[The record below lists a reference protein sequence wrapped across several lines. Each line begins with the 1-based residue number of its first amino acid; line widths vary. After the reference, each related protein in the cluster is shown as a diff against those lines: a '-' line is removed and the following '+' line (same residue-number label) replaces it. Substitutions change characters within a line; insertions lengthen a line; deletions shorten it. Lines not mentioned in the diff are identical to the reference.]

1 MSITKNHLLFVYFL
15 SIFSL
20 SANAQDVKIEL
31 GENEV
36 ALNETF
42 TIKVIVSGDKIR
54 SYDQLPDI
62 AGFQKQGIS
71 QSSSMNIINGQMSST
86 NSIIQYYKPI
96 RKGQFTL
103 GRFQIAVNGITA
115 SSQGTSIT
123 VVDARS
129 SAQNNRALDPF
140 DDLFG
145 RNNSSEPEYVEVED
159 DAFFSLSV
167 SKDEV
172 FVGEGFGVSFA
183 FYMSES
189 NQAPFNFHEP
199 GKQLERIINEIK
211 PGNAWEENFNIT
223 SIQPERVEFG
233 GKKWTKYKV
242 YEANFY
248 PFNAGTVDFPSVG
261 WEMIKYKV
269 AKNPSFFGSNRLQDF
284 KTFYSQ
290 AKAIKVKELPP
301 HPLKNEVSV
310 GNYRLRENFSEL
322 DVQTGE
328 GFTYDFII
336 TGEGNISSIRPPK
349 VKKGQKLNT
358 FDPNEQV
365 QINRGRGKVTGMKE
379 YSYFMTLNEQEN
391 VALKDHFEWIF
402 FNPELAKYDTLLPQ
416 AVVRVTGESRVNQAI
431 SSSRLGGLYDLIEV
445 EDNKLLNQGYK
456 AYFSTLINILLLLAL
471 ALLAYLIVKKK

>member
-20 SANAQDVKIEL
+20 SAYAQDVKIEL

-62 AGFQKQGIS
+62 PGFQKQGIS

-129 SAQNNRALDPF
+129 SAQTNRALDPF

-248 PFNAGTVDFPSVG
+248 PFNAGVVDFPSVG

-290 AKAIKVKELPP
+290 PKAIKVKELPP

-349 VKKGQKLNT
+349 VKKEQKLNT

-379 YSYFMTLNEQEN
+379 FGYFMTLNEQEN

-402 FNPELAKYDTLLPQ
+402 FNPAMAKYDTLVPQ

-456 AYFSTLINILLLLAL
+456 AYFSNLINILLLLAL
-471 ALLAYLIVKKK
+471 VLLAYLIVKKK

>member
-1 MSITKNHLLFVYFL
+1 MSLTKKLLLFVCL
-15 SIFSL
+15 LGLFSL
-20 SANAQDVKIEL
+20 SAHAQEVIIEL

-54 SYDQLPDI
+54 SYDQLPEI
-62 AGFQKQGIS
+62 PGFQKQGIS
-71 QSSSMNIINGQMSST
+71 QSSSMNIVNGQMSST
-86 NSIIQYYKPI
+86 NSVIQYYKPL
-96 RKGQFTL
+96 RKGQFSL
-103 GRFQIAVNGITA
+103 QAFKIAINGISA
-115 SSQGTSIT
+115 SSSGTSIT

-129 SAQNNRALDPF
+129 NAQSNRALDPF

-145 RNNSSEPEYVEVED
+145 RTNPDQPEYVEVED
-159 DAFFSLSV
+159 DAFFSLTV

-172 FVGEGFGVSFA
+172 YVGEGFSVSFA

-290 AKAIKVKELPP
+290 PKAIKVKELPP

-310 GNYRLRENFSEL
+310 GNYRLRENFSNME
-322 DVQTGE
+322 VQTGE

-349 VKKGQKLNT
+349 VNKGQKLNT

-379 YSYFMTLNEQEN
+379 FSYFITLNEAE
-391 VALKDHFEWIF
+391 VVPLKDHFEWIY
-402 FNPELAKYDTLLPQ
+402 FNPQLAEYDTLIPQ
-416 AVVRVTGESRVNQAI
+416 AVVSVTGESRINQAI

-456 AYFSTLINILLLLAL
+456 SYFSSLINILLLLAL
-471 ALLAYLIVKKK
+471 ILLAYLIVKKK

>member
-1 MSITKNHLLFVYFL
+1 MFSTINRVLFVSL
-15 SIFSL
+15 ACLFSL
-20 SANAQDVKIEL
+20 TARAQDISIEL
-31 GENEV
+31 GESEV

-42 TIKVIVSGDKIR
+42 TIKVTVSGEKIR
-54 SYDQLPDI
+54 SYDQLPEI
-62 AGFQKQGIS
+62 SGFQKQGVS
-71 QSSSMNIINGQMSST
+71 QSSSMNIVNGQMSST

-103 GRFQIAVNGITA
+103 PNFTLSVNEKSV
-115 SSQGTSIT
+115 SSPGKTIT
-123 VVDARS
+123 VVDARA
-129 SAQNNRALDPF
+129 SARNNRALDPF

-145 RNNSSEPEYVEVED
+145 GNNSEEPEYVEVED

-167 SKDEV
+167 DKEEV
-172 FVGEGFGVSFA
+172 YVGEGFNVSLA

-233 GKKWTKYKV
+233 GKQWTKYKV
-242 YEANFY
+242 YEASFF
-248 PFNAGTVDFPSVG
+248 PFNAGSVDFPSVG
-261 WEMIKYKV
+261 WEMIKYRI

-290 AKAIKVKELPP
+290 PKSIQVNALPP

-310 GNYRLRENFSEL
+310 GNYRLRESFEQKE
-322 DVQTGE
+322 VQTGE
-328 GFTYDFII
+328 GFTYDFTII
-336 TGEGNISSIRPPK
+336 GEGNISSIRPPRLK
-349 VKKGQKLNT
+349 QRQKLNT
-358 FDPNEQV
+358 FDPNEQL

-379 YSYFMTLNEQEN
+379 FGYFITLNEQEE
-391 VALKDHFEWIF
+391 VALKDHFEWIY
-402 FNPELAKYDTLLPQ
+402 FNPQLARYDTLIPQ
-416 AVVRVTGESRVNQAI
+416 AIVQVTGESKINQAI

-456 AYFSTLINILLLLAL
+456 YYFSALINGLLLLGVI
-471 ALLAYLIVKKK
+471 LLGFLMFKKK

>member
-1 MSITKNHLLFVYFL
+1 MSLTKNHFLFVCL
-15 SIFSL
+15 LGLFSL
-20 SANAQDVKIEL
+20 AAHAQDVKIEL

-54 SYDQLPDI
+54 SNDQLPEI
-62 AGFQKQGIS
+62 PGFQKQGIS

-86 NSIIQYYKPI
+86 NSIIQYYKPL

-103 GRFQIAVNGITA
+103 PGFKVAVNGITA
-115 SSQGTSIT
+115 SSPGTTIT

-129 SAQNNRALDPF
+129 NANTNRALDPF

-145 RNNSSEPEYVEVED
+145 RNNTEQPEYVEVED
-159 DAFFSLSV
+159 DAFFSLTV

-172 FVGEGFGVSFA
+172 YVGEGFSVSFA

-233 GKKWTKYKV
+233 GKRWTKYKV

-290 AKAIKVKELPP
+290 PKSIKVKELPP

-322 DVQTGE
+322 DVKTGE

-349 VKKGQKLNT
+349 VRKGQKLNT

-379 YSYFMTLNEQEN
+379 YSYFMTLNEAEE
-391 VALKDHFEWIF
+391 VSLKDHFEWIYF
-402 FNPELAKYDTLLPQ
+402 DPELAQYDTLVPQ
-416 AVVRVTGESRVNQAI
+416 AVVRVTGESRMNQAI
-431 SSSRLGGLYDLIEV
+431 SSTRLGGLYDLIEV

-456 AYFSTLINILLLLAL
+456 SYFSALINILLLLAL
-471 ALLAYLIVKKK
+471 ILLAYLIVKKK

>member
-1 MSITKNHLLFVYFL
+1 MYLTKNHFLFVFL
-15 SIFSL
+15 LGVFSMQTL
-20 SANAQDVKIEL
+20 AQDIKIEL
-31 GENEV
+31 GESEV

-42 TIKVIVSGDKIR
+42 TIKVTVSGEKIR

-62 AGFQKQGIS
+62 PGFQKQGVS

-86 NSIIQYYKPI
+86 NSVIQYYKPL

-103 GRFQIAVNGITA
+103 PDFTLSVNGENVSTPGKTISVIDARA
-115 SSQGTSIT
+115 SS
-123 VVDARS
+123 R
-129 SAQNNRALDPF
+129 NNRALDPI

-145 RNNSSEPEYVEVED
+145 RRDTEEPEYVEVED

-167 SKDEV
+167 DKEEV
-172 FVGEGFGVSFA
+172 FVGEGFNVSLA
-183 FYMSES
+183 FYMSEA

-223 SIQPERVEFG
+223 SIQPEKVEFG
-233 GKKWTKYKV
+233 GKIWTKYKV
-242 YEANFY
+242 YEASFF
-248 PFNAGTVDFPSVG
+248 PFNSGTVDFPPVG
-261 WEMIKYKV
+261 WEMIKYRL

-290 AKAIKVKELPP
+290 PKSIKVKPLPP

-310 GNYRLRENFSEL
+310 GNYRLRESFDEL
-322 DVQTGE
+322 EARTGE
-328 GFTYDFII
+328 GFTYDFTIL
-336 TGEGNISSIRPPK
+336 GEGNISSIRPPV
-349 VKKGQKLNT
+349 VKREQKLNT

-379 YSYFMTLNEQEN
+379 FSYFITLNEQDE
-391 VALKDHFEWIF
+391 VALKDHFEWIY
-402 FNPELAKYDTLLPQ
+402 FNPNLAQYDTLQPKAL
-416 AVVRVTGESRVNQAI
+416 VNVTGESRINQAI

-456 AYFSTLINILLLLAL
+456 YYFSILINVLLFLALILLGF
-471 ALLAYLIVKKK
+471 LIVKKN

>member
-1 MSITKNHLLFVYFL
+1 MCLTKKHFLFVFFL
-15 SIFSL
+15 GLFSIP
-20 SANAQDVKIEL
+20 AMAQDIKIEL
-31 GENEV
+31 GESEV

-42 TIKVIVSGDKIR
+42 TIKVTVSGEKIR

-62 AGFQKQGIS
+62 PGFQKQGVS

-86 NSIIQYYKPI
+86 NSVIQYYKPL

-103 GRFQIAVNGITA
+103 PDFTLSVNGEAVSTP
-115 SSQGTSIT
+115 GKTIT
-123 VVDARS
+123 VIDARA
-129 SAQNNRALDPF
+129 SARNNRALDPL

-145 RNNSSEPEYVEVED
+145 RRDTEEPEYVEVED

-167 SKDEV
+167 DKEEV
-172 FVGEGFGVSFA
+172 FVGEGFNVSLA
-183 FYMSES
+183 FYMSEA

-223 SIQPERVEFG
+223 SIQPEKVEFG
-233 GKKWTKYKV
+233 GKIWTKYKV
-242 YEANFY
+242 YEASFF
-248 PFNAGTVDFPSVG
+248 PFNSGTVDFPQVG
-261 WEMIKYKV
+261 WEMIKYRL

-290 AKAIKVKELPP
+290 PKSIKVKSLPP

-310 GNYRLRENFSEL
+310 GNYRLRESFEEL
-322 DVQTGE
+322 EAKTGE
-328 GFTYDFII
+328 GFTYDFTIL
-336 TGEGNISSIRPPK
+336 GEGNISSIRPPA
-349 VKKGQKLNT
+349 VKRGQKLNT

-379 YSYFMTLNEQEN
+379 FSYFMTLNEQER
-391 VALKDHFEWIF
+391 VALKDHFEWIY
-402 FNPELAKYDTLLPQ
+402 FNPDLAQYDTLQPK
-416 AVVRVTGESRVNQAI
+416 AVVNVTGESRINQAI

-456 AYFSTLINILLLLAL
+456 YYFSILINVLLFLALILLGF
-471 ALLAYLIVKKK
+471 LIVKKN

>member
-1 MSITKNHLLFVYFL
+1 MSSTNFRFLFVFL
-15 SIFSL
+15 LILFSL
-20 SANAQDVKIEL
+20 QAWAQDIKIEL
-31 GENEV
+31 GESEV

-42 TIKVIVSGDKIR
+42 TIKVTVSGEKIR
-54 SYDQLPDI
+54 SYDQLPEI
-62 AGFQKQGIS
+62 TGFQKQGVS
-71 QSSSMNIINGQMSST
+71 QSSSMNIVNGQMSST
-86 NSIIQYYKPI
+86 NSVIQYYKPL

-103 GRFQIAVNGITA
+103 PAFTLSVNGESI
-115 SSQGTSIT
+115 SSPGKSIT
-123 VVDARS
+123 VVDARAS
-129 SAQNNRALDPF
+129 SRNNRALDPF

-145 RNNSSEPEYVEVED
+145 RGNSNEPEYVEVED

-167 SKDEV
+167 DKEEV
-172 FVGEGFGVSFA
+172 YVGEGFNVSLA

-233 GKKWTKYKV
+233 GKRWTKYKV
-242 YEANFY
+242 YEASFF
-248 PFNAGTVDFPSVG
+248 PFNEGSVDFPSVG
-261 WEMIKYKV
+261 WEMIKYRI

-290 AKAIKVKELPP
+290 PRSIRVMPLPA

-310 GNYRLRENFSEL
+310 GIYRLRESFEEKEAR
-322 DVQTGE
+322 TGE
-328 GFTYDFII
+328 GFTYDFTI
-336 TGEGNISSIRPPK
+336 TGEGNISSIRPPRIK
-349 VKKGQKLNT
+349 RSQKLNT

-379 YSYFMTLNEQEN
+379 FSYFMTINEQQDLE
-391 VALKDHFEWIF
+391 LSDHFEWIYF
-402 FNPELAKYDTLLPQ
+402 DPERAAYDTLRPQ
-416 AVVRVTGESRVNQAI
+416 ALVRVTGESKINQAI

-456 AYFSTLINILLLLAL
+456 YYFSALINGLLILAVGFLGFLML
-471 ALLAYLIVKKK
+471 KKK